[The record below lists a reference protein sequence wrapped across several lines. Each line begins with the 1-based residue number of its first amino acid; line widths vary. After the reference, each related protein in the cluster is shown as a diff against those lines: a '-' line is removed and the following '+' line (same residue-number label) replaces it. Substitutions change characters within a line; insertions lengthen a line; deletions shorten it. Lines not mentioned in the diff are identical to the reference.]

1 MVSKCTLT
9 SETPL
14 KNLDGEE
21 RRRRGLVLRCRK
33 CVEDEGVLLTD
44 LSRKI
49 SLVAGVEN
57 GLD

>member
-1 MVSKCTLT
+1 VVSKYTLT

-14 KNLDGEE
+14 KNFDGEE
-21 RRRRGLVLRCRK
+21 RRRRGQVLRCRK
-33 CVEDEGVLLTD
+33 CVEDEGVLHMD
-44 LSRKI
+44 LFRKI